1 MISPEEIFIRD
12 LEAYFAFDIEF
23 NDVIRKKI
31 MYLLSEYR
39 SKINIEIK
47 IVNKNF
53 IVYKSLAGNVVKP
66 NTDKKILS
74 KELIGNEFLNYCN
87 DNGIKFDNIKKQGR
101 STKAITKIRVDFCNY
116 AAENFLVSKTELAN
130 FFGLNHAT
138 IHYYFNP
145 NSKKK

>member
-1 MISPEEIFIRD
+1 MITPEEIFIKD
-12 LEAYFAFDIEF
+12 LEAFFINEIEF
-23 NDVIRKKI
+23 NDVIRKRI
-31 MYLLSEYR
+31 VFLLGEYK

-47 IVNKNF
+47 IINKNF
-53 IVYKSLAGNVVKP
+53 TVYKSLAGNIIKP

-74 KELIGNEFLNYCN
+74 KELIGVEFMNYC
-87 DNGIKFDNIKKQGR
+87 DERGIEFKNVKKQGR

-116 AAENFLVSKTELAN
+116 AAENFLVNKTELAN